1 MLEEDNMSK
10 KYSRKQKKPAP
21 RQLPWPWLIL
31 AGALLLIV
39 GGGLLVWRPSASVQ
53 PAAAPEVS
61 GAPKLK
67 IDQPMIDEGE
77 VKIDTPVR
85 TTFRLSN
92 VGDQPLSILGEPQV
106 ELIEGC

>member
-1 MLEEDNMSK
+1 MSK
-10 KYSRKQKKPAP
+10 KYSRKRKKATS
-21 RQLPWPWLIL
+21 RQLPWLWLII
-31 AGALLLIV
+31 AGALLLII
-39 GGGLLVWRPSASVQ
+39 GGGVLLWQPASPAQ

-61 GAPKLK
+61 GAPILK
-67 IDQPMIDEGE
+67 IDQPVIDEGE

>member
-1 MLEEDNMSK
+1 MSK
-10 KYSRKQKKPAP
+10 KYSRKQKKPAS
-21 RQLPWPWLIL
+21 RQLPWLWLIV
-31 AGALLLIV
+31 AGALLLII
-39 GGGLLVWRPSASVQ
+39 GGGALLWQPAAPAQ

-67 IDQPMIDEGE
+67 IDQSVIDEGE

-85 TTFRLSN
+85 TIFHLSN